1 MRFLIIIKA
10 NAKSEAGAMPSKQL
24 IEAMGRYNEELV
36 KAGVLLGGEGL
47 QPSSKG
53 ARVTFRPGQPP
64 TVTDGP
70 LPLTPDLMAGY
81 WLFQTRSKEEAIEWV
96 MKIPGDPESDETWTV
111 DVRQVFDTEDFPPE
125 VLSPEEAARENALRE
140 ELARRQSAS

>member
-1 MRFLIIIKA
+1 MRFMIIIKA
-10 NAKSEAGAMPSKQL
+10 DAKSESGAMPSKEL

-47 QPSSKG
+47 HPSSKG
-53 ARVTFRPGQPP
+53 SRVTFRPGKSP
-64 TVTDGP
+64 TVVDGP
-70 LPLTPDLMAGY
+70 FSETKELIAGY

-96 MKIPGDPESDETWTV
+96 KKIPGDPESNEEWSV
-111 DVRQVFDTEDFPPE
+111 EVRRVFDLEDFSPE